1 MTGETKGTR
10 RNVLAGG
17 AAAVAAWS
25 VSGLVARAQDATP
38 GATPAA
44 GPNPALSGS
53 FVTVSHY
60 RLKEGADPAAL
71 VAKVRDN
78 FLPIVTAIPGFWE
91 YRLAIAED
99 GVITTIRVFQTQEG
113 ADEGA
118 AKGQEWSEADL
129 DDLSELPAFMV
140 TNARLE
146 VDADGY

>member
-17 AAAVAAWS
+17 AAAVVAWS
-25 VSGLVARAQDATP
+25 ASGLVARAQDATP
-38 GATPAA
+38 GATPVA
-44 GPNPALSGS
+44 GPNPVLAGS

-99 GVITTIRVFQTQEG
+99 GVITTIRVFQTQVG

-118 AKGQEWSEADL
+118 AKGREWSEADL
-129 DDLSELPAFMV
+129 ADLSELPAFMV
-140 TNARLE
+140 TNARLQ